1 MANFFASGE
10 TYRRA
15 FEDQELPMLSYGLRF
30 SDACAK
36 ERSRLGSSRIYVL
49 VSKSLATKSDSLKKL
64 KKTLGEKI
72 VGIRVGIGAHTPISE
87 CLEMINEIKGL
98 DGGIDCIITL
108 GGGSVTDAGKL
119 VRFALAND
127 AFTDEEV
134 NTLWGGHSHN
144 PKQRKNAKLP
154 TIPLICIP
162 TSLSGGEYQH
172 IAGATE
178 TVSHAKRTFE
188 PKVNPTLTIQ
198 DPELCFLTPQWLWLS
213 SGIRAVDHCVETLCS
228 LMSNDKGDEEA
239 RKGLVKLVPGLL
251 RCKHDP
257 SDIEARH
264 LCQLGVVEAMSAV
277 SSGVPLGGSHAI
289 GHQLGPLG
297 VGHGETSCILLPA
310 VCKYNA
316 SKGANDE
323 RQKAVA
329 DLLLKDQNVLEIL
342 KGRDLEK
349 LDLGDILHA
358 IIGELGMPQTLK
370 AVNVGRDKLD
380 KLAENSLHDIW
391 IKTNAVPMTEKSQ
404 VMEVLEMVV
413 D

>member
-1 MANFFASGE
+1 
-10 TYRRA
+10 
-15 FEDQELPMLSYGLRF
+15 
-30 SDACAK
+30 
-36 ERSRLGSSRIYVL
+36 
-49 VSKSLATKSDSLKKL
+49 
-64 KKTLGEKI
+64 
-72 VGIRVGIGAHTPISE
+72 
-87 CLEMINEIKGL
+87 
-98 DGGIDCIITL
+98 
-108 GGGSVTDAGKL
+108 
-119 VRFALAND
+119 
-127 AFTDEEV
+127 
-134 NTLWGGHSHN
+134 
-144 PKQRKNAKLP
+144 
-154 TIPLICIP
+154 
-162 TSLSGGEYQH
+162 
-172 IAGATE
+172 
-178 TVSHAKRTFE
+178 
-188 PKVNPTLTIQ
+188 
-198 DPELCFLTPQWLWLS
+198 
-213 SGIRAVDHCVETLCS
+213 
-228 LMSNDKGDEEA
+228 
-239 RKGLVKLVPGLL
+239 
-251 RCKHDP
+251 
-257 SDIEARH
+257 
-264 LCQLGVVEAMSAV
+264 
-277 SSGVPLGGSHAI
+277 
-289 GHQLGPLG
+289 LGPLG